1 MRLVITRA
9 FSCGASG
16 GAHRKEGWTNVGRA
30 IGVAAPAM
38 RLTSIGKRDEGARGT
53 RPFARRGSLP
63 SRGGPGSTFV
73 AASLS
78 ATPARDPGTRCG
90 TAGCARPAFRPRVL
104 TRSAE

>member
-38 RLTSIGKRDEGARGT
+38 RLTSIGKRDEGGQRHPAI
-53 RPFARRGSLP
+53 ARRGSLP
-63 SRGGPGSTFV
+63 FRGCPGSTFV

-78 ATPARDPGTRCG
+78 ATPARDPGTRRE
-90 TAGCARPAFRPRVL
+90 TAGCARPAFRPRIL
-104 TRSAE
+104 TRSAG